1 MNTLKTGLLMAGL
14 SVLLVMAGSA
24 IGGQQGAVI
33 FFVISLGM
41 NFFSYYYS
49 DKIVIRM
56 TGAQPVSEHEAP
68 ELYSIIRKLSA
79 NAGIP
84 VPKLY
89 VTPAEQPNAFATGR
103 SPQHAA
109 VAVTRGLLRILDHN
123 EVEGVIAHELAHIK
137 NRDIL
142 IGTIAASMAGA
153 ISMIANIAQWG
164 MIFGGFR
171 GDDDEGGGSLLGSL
185 LVMLVAPIAAML
197 IQMAV
202 SRSREYMA
210 DATGARL
217 AGQTAGLSNA
227 LLKLER
233 ASLQLPMEVNP
244 AVSHMFIVQPLTASS
259 ISRLF
264 STHPTTADRVEKLRA
279 LKVN

>member
-49 DKIVIRM
+49 DKMVIRM

-89 VTPAEQPNAFATGR
+89 VTPTEQPNAFATGR

-109 VAVTRGLLRILDHN
+109 VAVTRGLLRVLDHN

-171 GDDDEGGGSLLGSL
+171 GDDDEGGSSLLGSL

-264 STHPTTADRVEKLRA
+264 STHPATADRVEKLRA

>member
-1 MNTLKTGLLMAGL
+1 MNTFKTGLLMAGL
-14 SVLLVMAGSA
+14 SILLVMAGSA
-24 IGGQQGAVI
+24 IGGQQGAMI
-33 FFVISLGM
+33 FFIISLGM

-56 TGAQPVSEHEAP
+56 TGAQPVSEQEAP

-164 MIFGGFR
+164 LIFGGFR
-171 GDDDEGGGSLLGSL
+171 GDDEEGGGSLIGSL

-217 AGQTAGLSNA
+217 AGHTAGLSSA

-233 ASLQLPMEVNP
+233 ASGQLPMQVSP

-259 ISRLF
+259 LSRLF
-264 STHPTTADRVEKLRA
+264 STHPSTAERVQKLQA
-279 LKVN
+279 LKLS

>member
-33 FFVISLGM
+33 FFVFSLGM

-49 DKIVIRM
+49 DKMVIRM
-56 TGAQPVSEHEAP
+56 TGAQPVLEQEAP

-109 VAVTRGLLRILDHN
+109 VAVTRGLLRVLDHN
-123 EVEGVIAHELAHIK
+123 EVEGVLAHELAHIK

-244 AVSHMFIVQPLTASS
+244 AVSHMFIIQPLTASS

-264 STHPTTADRVEKLRA
+264 STHPTTTDRVEKLRA

>member
-49 DKIVIRM
+49 DKMVIRM

-89 VTPAEQPNAFATGR
+89 VTPTEQPNAFATGR

-109 VAVTRGLLRILDHN
+109 VAVTRGLLRVLDHN

-171 GDDDEGGGSLLGSL
+171 GDDDEGGSSLLGSL

-217 AGQTAGLSNA
+217 AGQTAGLSNCNC
-227 LLKLER
+227 LWR
-233 ASLQLPMEVNP
+233 
-244 AVSHMFIVQPLTASS
+244 
-259 ISRLF
+259 
-264 STHPTTADRVEKLRA
+264 
-279 LKVN
+279 

>member
-1 MNTLKTGLLMAGL
+1 MNTFKTGFLMAGL
-14 SVLLVMAGSA
+14 SILLIMAGGA
-24 IGGQQGAVI
+24 IGGQQGAMI

-56 TGAQPVSEHEAP
+56 TGAQPVSEQESP
-68 ELYSIIRKLSA
+68 ELYEIVRKLSGK
-79 NAGIP
+79 AGIP

-103 SPQHAA
+103 SPSHAA
-109 VAVTRGLLRILDHN
+109 VAVTRGLLRILDYN

-137 NRDIL
+137 NRDFL

-153 ISMIANIAQWG
+153 ISMIANIAQWSL
-164 MIFGGFR
+164 IFGGFR
-171 GDDDEGGGSLLGSL
+171 GDDDEGGGNLIGSL
-185 LVMLVAPIAAML
+185 LVMLVAPLAAML

-210 DATGARL
+210 DATGA
-217 AGQTAGLSNA
+217 
-227 LLKLER
+227 
-233 ASLQLPMEVNP
+233 
-244 AVSHMFIVQPLTASS
+244 
-259 ISRLF
+259 
-264 STHPTTADRVEKLRA
+264 
-279 LKVN
+279 

>member
-1 MNTLKTGLLMAGL
+1 MNTLKTGFLMAGL
-14 SVLLVMAGSA
+14 TVLLVLAGSA

-33 FFVISLGM
+33 FFIISLGM

-56 TGAQPVSEHEAP
+56 TGAQPVSEQESP
-68 ELYSIIRKLSA
+68 ELYAIVRKLSVR
-79 NAGIP
+79 AGIP
-84 VPKLY
+84 VPQLY

-103 SPQHAA
+103 SPHHAA
-109 VAVTRGLLRILDHN
+109 VAVTRGLLRILDHD
-123 EVEGVIAHELAHIK
+123 EIEGVLGHEIAHIK

-164 MIFGGFR
+164 LLFGGFN
-171 GDDDEGGGSLLGSL
+171 GDDDEGGGSLIGSL
-185 LVMLVAPIAAML
+185 VVMLVAPIAAML

-210 DATGARL
+210 DATGAGL

-233 ASLQLPMEVNP
+233 ASLQVPMQVNP
-244 AVSHMFIVQPLTASS
+244 SVSHMFIVQPLTASS
-259 ISRLF
+259 LSRLF
-264 STHPTTADRVEKLRA
+264 STHPATADRVERLQTLR
-279 LKVN
+279 VR

>member
-1 MNTLKTGLLMAGL
+1 MNTLKTGFLMAGL
-14 SVLLVMAGSA
+14 SVLLVLAGGA
-24 IGGQQGAVI
+24 VAGRQGAIV
-33 FFVISLGM
+33 FFIISLAM

-49 DKIVIRM
+49 DKLVIRM
-56 TGAQPVSEHEAP
+56 TGAQEISEQEAP
-68 ELYSIIRKLSA
+68 ELYSIIRRLTA
-79 NAGIP
+79 RAGLP
-84 VPKLY
+84 MPKLY

-123 EVEGVIAHELAHIK
+123 EVEGVLAHELAHVK

-164 MIFGGFR
+164 LIFGGLQ
-171 GDDDEGGGSLLGSL
+171 GNDDENGGSFLGSL
-185 LVMLVAPIAAML
+185 VVMLVAPIAAMI

-202 SRSREYMA
+202 SRSREYLA
-210 DATGARL
+210 DETGARM
-217 AGQTAGLSNA
+217 AGQTAGLSSA

-233 ASLQLPMEVNP
+233 AAQQLPMDVSP
-244 AVSHMFIVQPLTASS
+244 ATSHMFIVQPLTGSAAA
-259 ISRLF
+259 RLF
-264 STHPTTADRVEKLRA
+264 STHPAIADRVQRLQAMRI
-279 LKVN
+279 N

>member
-1 MNTLKTGLLMAGL
+1 
-14 SVLLVMAGSA
+14 
-24 IGGQQGAVI
+24 
-33 FFVISLGM
+33 
-41 NFFSYYYS
+41 
-49 DKIVIRM
+49 
-56 TGAQPVSEHEAP
+56 
-68 ELYSIIRKLSA
+68 
-79 NAGIP
+79 
-84 VPKLY
+84 
-89 VTPAEQPNAFATGR
+89 
-103 SPQHAA
+103 
-109 VAVTRGLLRILDHN
+109 
-123 EVEGVIAHELAHIK
+123 
-137 NRDIL
+137 
-142 IGTIAASMAGA
+142 
-153 ISMIANIAQWG
+153 MIANIAQWG

-171 GDDDEGGGSLLGSL
+171 GDDDEGGSSLLGSL

-264 STHPTTADRVEKLRA
+264 STHPATADRVEKLRA